1 MTGHKSAIVFF
12 VAALAAFPVKAQV
25 LVETG
30 ILSSKKPK
38 DLGAIWDRAM
48 GDSATKKPTA
58 KTTAVTT
65 AATVPAKPKT
75 LPETFSGET
84 EDPMSI
90 LGIDTDVMTRFST
103 ALSAETKLRAET
115 PGLTRAKY
123 EETVA
128 PPVDFTPRQYW
139 VLKERVRP
147 FCEAIAAKQPP
158 PDNLTLSY
166 MPSEAM
172 AIRPR
177 CAELLPVLAT
187 SK

>member
-1 MTGHKSAIVFF
+1 MTALKILVILATAA
-12 VAALAAFPVKAQV
+12 VASSPIEGQV

-38 DLGAIWDRAM
+38 ELGAIWDRAM
-48 GDSATKKPTA
+48 GDSATKKPAA
-58 KTTAVTT
+58 KTTTVKTV
-65 AATVPAKPKT
+65 ATPAKPAA

-84 EDPMSI
+84 EDAMSI
-90 LGIDTDVMTRFST
+90 LGIDADVVTRFST
-103 ALSAETKLRAET
+103 ALAAEIKLRTET
-115 PGLTRAKY
+115 PALKRSKY
-123 EETVA
+123 EDVVAPTVA
-128 PPVDFTPRQYW
+128 FTPRQYW

-166 MPSEAM
+166 MPTEAM
-172 AIRPR
+172 AIKPR
-177 CAELLPVLAT
+177 CVDLLPLLQAT